1 MTTTLNLTRSRIIR
15 NNVCLLPDGSEACCG
30 KNLHQVLNLGT
41 VLLDQ
46 ISKGKMRD
54 SYPLELS
61 KLEFLATCRHKE
73 LAHGFLHHA
82 LLPVATD
89 CKKSCV
95 GVANRERFDCLCNRN
110 LWLSPG
116 SLDSFGHF
124 SREPEQT
131 ARDPPIHLLQ
141 KAHVIRVLNSLM
153 QLLIEIDTH

>member
-1 MTTTLNLTRSRIIR
+1 MLWEKLASS
-15 NNVCLLPDGSEACCG
+15 VKLGDCALGSNKQRE
-30 KNLHQVLNLGT
+30 NERQ
-41 VLLDQ
+41 
-46 ISKGKMRD
+46 
-54 SYPLELS
+54 LS
-61 KLEFLATCRHKE
+61 AGVIQAGGFLATCRHKE